1 MDSRTARLESIGLSL
16 QVLWYARRMNF
27 GLSDEHKA
35 LQDTA
40 RKFARE
46 VMRPQSAHFDEKS
59 EFPLDIIRQSVDLGF
74 MNLVIPAAHGGVEL
88 SHLAQTIIAEE
99 LAWGC
104 AGMATSMIANDLA
117 LLPVVLGGSPEQ
129 KEKFLRPFTQ
139 GFKLASF
146 ALTEPGAGSDVAGLR
161 CTARRE
167 GDFYIVNGQ
176 KQWITNGEFAHQY
189 SLFCTSD
196 VAKKHK
202 GIMCLVVEGRPAG
215 LTVGKH
221 ENKMGQRASN
231 TVTLT
236 FEDVKIP
243 VANRIGQEG
252 EGFMLAMATLDNSRP
267 LTAMFAIGIARAAL
281 EHSIDYAKSRTQ
293 FGKPIADYQAIQFM
307 IADMGADIEAAR
319 LLTYKSAW
327 LLDEGQRNTLVSSY
341 AKRFAADMGMRAAT
355 DAVQVFGGYG
365 YSKEYPVE
373 KLMRDAKLIQIY
385 EGTSQVQRLVIARE
399 LLKGV

>member
-1 MDSRTARLESIGLSL
+1 
-16 QVLWYARRMNF
+16 VWYARRMNF
-27 GLSDEHKA
+27 GLTDEHKA

-146 ALTEPGAGSDVAGLR
+146 ALTEPGAGSDVAGMR

-196 VAKKHK
+196 VTKKHK

>member
-1 MDSRTARLESIGLSL
+1 
-16 QVLWYARRMNF
+16 MNF
-27 GLSDEHKA
+27 GLSDDHKA
-35 LQDTA
+35 LQETA

-46 VMRPQSAHFDEKS
+46 VMRPKSAHYDEKS
-59 EFPLDIIRQSVDLGF
+59 EFPLEIIKQSVELGF

-88 SHLAQTIIAEE
+88 PHLAQTIVAEE

-117 LLPVVLGGSPEQ
+117 LLPIVIGGSHEQ
-129 KEKFLRPFTQ
+129 KEKFLRPFTEK
-139 GFKLASF
+139 FKLASF
-146 ALTEPGAGSDVAGLR
+146 ALTEPGAGSDVAGMR

-176 KQWITNGEFAHQY
+176 KQWITNGEYADQY
-189 SLFCTSD
+189 SLFCTTDPS
-196 VAKKHK
+196 AKHK

-243 VANRIGQEG
+243 VANRIGKEG
-252 EGFMLAMATLDNSRP
+252 EGFMIAMATLDNSRP

-293 FGKPIADYQAIQFM
+293 FGKPIADFQAIQFM
-307 IADMGADIEAAR
+307 IADMAADIEAAR

-341 AKRFAADMGMRAAT
+341 AKRFAADMGMKAAT